1 MEGEACMPK
10 ELTKRWS
17 SNHPNVQW
25 IKKSVPSKPSKKI
38 VIEMDFNGIET
49 RIAAMYKNEDN
60 KNK

>member
-1 MEGEACMPK
+1 MPK